1 MNIFK
6 LTLQFAREAS
16 KYIKEGRPNV
26 SPDQYQERLEICDTC
41 THKKVGTHND
51 TCGLCGCKIALK
63 AKWATT
69 ECPDKPTR
77 WPEIKE
83 K

>member
-1 MNIFK
+1 MFYTSYSK
-6 LTLQFAREAS
+6 SKAAS
-16 KYIKEGRPNV
+16 
-26 SPDQYQERLEICDTC
+26 
-41 THKKVGTHND
+41 HKKVGTHND

-69 ECPDKPTR
+69 ECPDKPAR